1 MVSTRFL
8 GSTLLVAGT
17 ALGAGMLA
25 IPMVLAPLGFGL
37 GLGLLFFV
45 WAFTTLAALLLLE
58 VNVNHHPGENM
69 HSMSGKWLGRI
80 GQLIT
85 NSSMIFLLV
94 FLLMAYI
101 LGASELLQ
109 VALKYMGLEV
119 SLGFSRTLFTLL
131 AGITIVLGTGAVDR
145 LNRLFFA
152 IMLVAMVVALYS
164 LASLAPD
171 TAHQTSLTTAQAG
184 DTQAQIMAALP
195 VLFTSFGF
203 MVVIPPLVSYTE
215 DGEGKHFSKVVIVGS
230 LIPLVC
236 YIAWFWACMNAVAPE
251 QLAGLNGVEQL
262 VTALGESGAG
272 LGSVLKLFA
281 AMALLTSFLGVALS
295 LYGFIREMC
304 DQKPVVDGKIP
315 AIALTLIPALIMASS
330 APGEFLKALSYAG
343 LALTVLAIFIPVAMV
358 WRSRQDGEMA
368 YVTPGGQIALVST
381 LLFGFLLVGAQFY

>member
-58 VNVNHHPGENM
+58 VNVNYHPGENM
-69 HSMSGKWLGRI
+69 HAMSGKWLGPL

-109 VALKYMGLEV
+109 VALKYMGLDV
-119 SLGFSRTLFTLL
+119 TLAFSRTLFTLL

-152 IMLVAMVVALYS
+152 IMLVAMVIALYS
-164 LASLAPD
+164 LASMAPD
-171 TAHQTSLTTAQAG
+171 ISHETHLASASAPG
-184 DTQAQIMAALP
+184 TQAQIMSALP

-236 YIAWFWACMNAVAPE
+236 YIAWFWACMNAVNPE
-251 QLAGLNGVEQL
+251 QLAGLSGVEQL
-262 VTALGESGAG
+262 VSALDKSGAS

-295 LYGFIREMC
+295 LFGFIREMC
-304 DQKPVVDGKIP
+304 DKKPVIDGKIP
-315 AIALTLIPALIMASS
+315 AIVLTLVPALIMASS
-330 APGEFLKALSYAG
+330 APGQFLKALSYAG

-358 WRSRQDGEMA
+358 WRSRQQGEVA
-368 YVTPGGQIALVST
+368 YVTPGGQIT
-381 LLFGFLLVGAQFY
+381 LITTLAFGALLVGAQFY